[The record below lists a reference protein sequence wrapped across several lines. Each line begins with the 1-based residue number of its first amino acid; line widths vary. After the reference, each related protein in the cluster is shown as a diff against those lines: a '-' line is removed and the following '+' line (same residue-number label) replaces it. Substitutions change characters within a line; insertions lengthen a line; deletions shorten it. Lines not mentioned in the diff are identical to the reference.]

1 LQRPTYQQTIW
12 ARSQVNPSNLSHIAA
27 K

>member
-12 ARSQVNPSNLSHIAA
+12 ARQVNPSNLSHIAA